1 MYYTLSR
8 PPDGRAIL
16 LDLDRDVPA
25 GHTAHPIGRA
35 AESAVHALFALLGIL
50 RSCGNDD
57 DPFARH
63 NDRSLRKTDSAFVL
77 SGLPAS
83 AIARHDERGRLV
95 DLTFP
100 IREAALL
107 LRRREGAGER

>member
-8 PPDGRAIL
+8 PPNGRAIL
-16 LDLDRDVPA
+16 LDLDRDAPA

-77 SGLPAS
+77 SGLPGLCDCPPRRAGTTGGPGLPDPGGR
-83 AIARHDERGRLV
+83 APAAPARERR
-95 DLTFP
+95 
-100 IREAALL
+100 
-107 LRRREGAGER
+107 